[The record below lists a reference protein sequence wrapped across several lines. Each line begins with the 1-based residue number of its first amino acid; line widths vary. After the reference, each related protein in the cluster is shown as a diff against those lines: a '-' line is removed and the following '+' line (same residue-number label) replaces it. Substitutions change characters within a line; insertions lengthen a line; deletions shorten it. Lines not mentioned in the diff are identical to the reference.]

1 MPAIGVVLIVL
12 VIILGVLY
20 KISFVLGVIG
30 SVALLAFIVYF
41 IVFLIKDQLKK
52 GKKNDT
58 SSVEDSNI
66 KKVFTKVA
74 GVTYEDRQSIL
85 PTLHS
90 GMPLELFREPN
101 NFHDKNA
108 IALYCNGKMI
118 GYIKR
123 DLAMGLA
130 FLIDRG
136 TRVEGEIVEITGGD
150 GLTYGCNIEL
160 TIYKQKL

>member
-1 MPAIGVVLIVL
+1 MPAIGVILIIL
-12 VIILGVLY
+12 VIVIGVLY
-20 KISFVLGVIG
+20 NISPVLGIIG
-30 SVALLAFIVYF
+30 CVAILAFIVYL
-41 IVFLIKDQLKK
+41 VVVLIKSQKL
-52 GKKNDT
+52 GTTKNQV
-58 SSVEDSNI
+58 SSIGNPNI

-90 GMPLELFREPN
+90 GMPLELVREPN

-150 GLTYGCNIEL
+150 GLSYGCNIEL
-160 TIYKQKL
+160 TIYR